1 MKLFS
6 SLAESIARLFPEM
19 RADELVFAPAPKLAL
34 GDIGLRTFEIA
45 KKMGANPA
53 EVAQRIVNEASFGPE
68 VVSVSAAGPFL
79 NFKLDR
85 GAFAQRLVA
94 GVLEEGQ
101 RFGSTHGGAG
111 RRVLMEHTSINPNA
125 SPHVGRGRCAMIGD
139 SVARLLRFDD
149 YDVEVHYYVN
159 DMGRQIGL
167 LVLVCGD
174 LSNTTFDHILDLYVQ
189 ANARAEKEPEFA
201 EEGYALLV
209 KMEEGDPDT
218 QARFKAVTD
227 LCLAGQLAV
236 LARINA
242 SYDVFDRESKYVK
255 DPRLDSVLDAL
266 RAKDALFVDE
276 DQRLVVDLQ
285 KLGHPHDEGRYFVLM
300 RANGSS
306 MYGYRDIA
314 YTLDK
319 ASLGADINLAVLG
332 EDHKLYQQQLGLI
345 LQAAGHDVPETIYYA
360 YITLKEGKMSTRQ
373 GTVVLLS
380 DFLDQATARS
390 LERVREQC
398 TELSP
403 EEQEATAAKVAV
415 AAIRFAILRVGPNKN
430 VVFDWESALSFSG
443 DTGPYI
449 QYSCARIN
457 SILRKFGD
465 VPAMVGGDFPTVA
478 DAEWQLVV
486 QLASFPET
494 IASCVNQR
502 NVAPI
507 ATYALETA
515 RLFTAFYH
523 DCPVIN
529 AESGAL
535 RNARAQLCIATR
547 QTLQNALALL
557 GIESPEQM

>member
-6 SLAESIARLFPEM
+6 PLAEAIACVFPEVQAAGLM
-19 RADELVFAPAPKLAL
+19 FAPAPKLEL

-45 KKMGANPA
+45 KAVGASPTD
-53 EVAQRIVNEASFGPE
+53 VAQRIIHEAHFGPE
-68 VVSVSAAGPFL
+68 VASLSATGPFL
-79 NFKLDR
+79 NFTLHRDL
-85 GAFAQRLVA
+85 FARRLVQ
-94 GVLEEGQ
+94 GVLGEGPD
-101 RFGSTHGGAG
+101 FGSTRGGAG
-111 RRVLMEHTSINPNA
+111 KRVLMEHTSINPNA

-139 SVARLLRFDD
+139 SVARLLRFDG

-167 LVLVCGD
+167 LVLVCND
-174 LSNTTFDHILDLYVQ
+174 FRDTTFDRILDLYVE
-189 ANARAEKEPEFA
+189 ANARAESDPAFA
-201 EEGYALLV
+201 EQGYGLLV
-209 KMEEGDPDT
+209 KMEEGDPAT
-218 QARFKAVTD
+218 QAQFKAVTD

-242 SYDVFDRESKYVK
+242 TYDVFDRESKYVN
-255 DPRLDSVLDAL
+255 DPRLDTVLDAL
-266 RAKDALFVDE
+266 RAKGALFTDE
-276 DQRLVVDLQ
+276 DQRLVVDLE

-319 ASLGADINLAVLG
+319 ASKGADIDLAVLG

-345 LQAAGHDVPETIYYA
+345 LQAAGYDVPETIYYA

-380 DFLDQATARS
+380 DFLDEAMARS

-398 TELSP
+398 TDLAP
-403 EEQEATAAKVAV
+403 AEQETIAAKVAV

-430 VVFDWESALSFSG
+430 VVFDWDSALSFSG

-449 QYSCARIN
+449 QYCCARIN
-457 SILRKFGD
+457 SILRKLGESPTAVAD
-465 VPAMVGGDFPTVA
+465 DFPMVD
-478 DAEWQLVV
+478 DAEWRLVV
-486 QLASFPET
+486 QLATFPDVVG
-494 IASCVNQR
+494 SCVSQR
-502 NVAPI
+502 NIAPVA
-507 ATYALETA
+507 TFALETA

-523 DCPVIN
+523 DCPVIH
-529 AESGAL
+529 AESDAL
-535 RNARAQLCIATR
+535 RIARAQLCLATR
-547 QTLQNALALL
+547 QTLRNALHLL
-557 GIESPEQM
+557 GIEAPERM